1 MRWTLVVFLIGVVAC
16 SEEPV
21 SEAEA
26 LPVDQE
32 PGRTR
37 RTLEQLPPM
46 PAYPDASPG
55 QLVVASDGDFVLD
68 GKRPAAASL
77 CPEQRILELYAEDD
91 SGGTGV
97 MLQYPEGDAVGEYPV
112 LLPESTLVDER
123 SARIGVQVFEERD
136 ARGFQ
141 ALGGTLEVLSL
152 DEHLSGRFKSTVR
165 DVETDVLARY
175 VGIFTAIPVEV
186 LGQDYCTTL
195 RPAEHVDTTQVATA
209 TVMNG
214 LQN

>member
-1 MRWTLVVFLIGVVAC
+1 MRWTLVVFLIAVVAC
-16 SEEPV
+16 GEEPV
-21 SEAEA
+21 SEDEA
-26 LPVDQE
+26 PVGQE

-46 PAYPDASPG
+46 PAYPDPSSG
-55 QLVVASDGDFVLD
+55 QLVVVSDGDFVLD
-68 GKRPAAASL
+68 GRRPATAGL

-141 ALGGTLEVLSL
+141 ALGGTLEVVSL
-152 DEHLSGRFKSTVR
+152 DEHLSGRFVSTVR
-165 DVETDVLARY
+165 DVETDVLTRY
-175 VGIFTAIPVEV
+175 VGVFSAIPVEV
-186 LGQDYCTTL
+186 REQDYCTTL
-195 RPAEHVDTTQVATA
+195 RPAEHADTTQVDTA
-209 TVMNG
+209 AAMSG

>member
-16 SEEPV
+16 SDEPV

-26 LPVDQE
+26 PPVDQE
-32 PGRTR
+32 PGRTH

-46 PAYPDASPG
+46 PAYPDTSPG
-55 QLVVASDGDFVLD
+55 QLVVVSDGDFVLD
-68 GKRPAAASL
+68 GKRKAAAGL

-97 MLQYPEGDAVGEYPV
+97 MLQYPDGDAVGEYPV

-152 DEHLSGRFKSTVR
+152 DDHLSGRFMSTVR
-165 DVETDVLARY
+165 DVQTDVLTRY
-175 VGIFTAIPVEV
+175 VGVFSAIPVEV
-186 LGQDYCTTL
+186 LEQEYCTTL
-195 RPAEHVDTTQVATA
+195 RPADHADTTQVDTATA
-209 TVMNG
+209 MSG